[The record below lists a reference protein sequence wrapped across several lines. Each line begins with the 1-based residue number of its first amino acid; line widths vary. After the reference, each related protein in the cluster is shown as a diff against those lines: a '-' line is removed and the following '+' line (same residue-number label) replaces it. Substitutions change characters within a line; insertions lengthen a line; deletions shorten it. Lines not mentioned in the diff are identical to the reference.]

1 MDSRTSNMPL
11 DHSDPLPN
19 VEAISQCLNYLE
31 LEATR
36 AGLPFAAH
44 LISVAAEAVG
54 DSVSLSRKSLA
65 VPRPK
70 SQRQPPNRLNGKNGS

>member
-1 MDSRTSNMPL
+1 MAPRTSNISL
-11 DHSDPLPN
+11 DESDPIVN

-65 VPRPK
+65 VPRSR
-70 SQRQPPNRLNGKNGS
+70 SQRRPGNRVNGDSS

>member
-1 MDSRTSNMPL
+1 MGSQLSDLQL
-11 DHSDPLPN
+11 DQDDPLTN
-19 VEAISQCLNYLE
+19 VEAIGQCLNYLQ

-36 AGLPFAAH
+36 AGLTFAAH

-65 VPRPK
+65 VARPEG
-70 SQRQPPNRLNGKNGS
+70 QRQPKNRLNGANS